1 MLAVYGFDRRQ
12 EVAEQ
17 LPEGLFHR
25 CLPFIGYLAA
35 AEFRGTPRALVQR
48 SGEVRLSVLH
58 ANTTISSAAI
68 TAPVARISP
77 IAIIWRLSLARC
89 HLGAS
94 AEGQQD
100 KYHRQPSG

>member
-35 AEFRGTPRALVQR
+35 AEFRGTPRASVQR

-58 ANTTISSAAI
+58 PDTTISSAAI
-68 TAPVARISP
+68 TAPVARIFP
-77 IAIIWRLSLARC
+77 IAIIWRLSLLSC
-89 HLGAS
+89 HLRTTG
-94 AEGQQD
+94 E
-100 KYHRQPSG
+100 RQYNEERG